1 LRRQWQS
8 RQSQRYIFEELLHR
22 ISTISAVLQ
31 NSPTSSTHTHTHPF
45 NGPLSG
51 TSQVSRYQK
60 GKTNLDFIGTVSG
73 SGIGW
78 AICKSTHR
86 SRQITTPVPDHSVF
100 YRPDALSAAQPTAS
114 KHRRRQAEG
123 DTHTHTRTERQRNTS
138 KAESYTTQALTLRG
152 SAKRRLFATL
162 NKYMCGTICPL
173 IQLILQ
179 LLLILRNP
187 LYVLILLHN

>member
-1 LRRQWQS
+1 MAKS
-8 RQSQRYIFEELLHR
+8 AK
-22 ISTISAVLQ
+22 SAVHIRGATTPHLDHFCRIAELA
-31 NSPTSSTHTHTHPF
+31 NVFNTHTHTHPC

-100 YRPDALSAAQPTAS
+100 LQAGCTFCRPTNSVKAQKATG
-114 KHRRRQAEG
+114 RRRH
-123 DTHTHTRTERQRNTS
+123 THTHTHTHRKTTEYQ
-138 KAESYTTQALTLRG
+138 
-152 SAKRRLFATL
+152 
-162 NKYMCGTICPL
+162 
-173 IQLILQ
+173 
-179 LLLILRNP
+179 
-187 LYVLILLHN
+187 